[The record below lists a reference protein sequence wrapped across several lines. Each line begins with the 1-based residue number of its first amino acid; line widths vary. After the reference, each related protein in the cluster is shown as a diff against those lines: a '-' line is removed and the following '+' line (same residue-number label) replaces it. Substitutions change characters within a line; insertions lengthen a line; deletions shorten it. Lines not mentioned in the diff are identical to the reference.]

1 MAETYRIKCCVIHT
15 VCKYFEE
22 NFLLANICSAYPIYV
37 NFGAPL
43 HYLVLKSAYIC
54 NKIAQIVQN
63 KPTFAFSMQKRHRLG
78 KNTPPPVVAVVTYM
92 SYAVVEYFCRAHIFF
107 PVSADTYGSRS
118 SLLCANILNKQFWSA
133 NIISPANIFS
143 FGARYS
149 LKWMHCYVR
158 RKCCAKNVLCNYISF
173 PMPDTHWNGCFIV

>member
-1 MAETYRIKCCVIHT
+1 MAGTYRIKCCVIHT

-22 NFLLANICSAYPIYV
+22 NFLLANICCAYPIYV

-43 HYLVLKSAYIC
+43 HYLVLKSAYIR

-78 KNTPPPVVAVVTYM
+78 KNTPSPVVVVVTNM

-107 PVSADTYGSRS
+107 SGVSRYLWKQILFIVCKHFEQTILKCKHHKSCKYFLFWRQIPIEVDA
-118 SLLCANILNKQFWSA
+118 LLCANNVL
-133 NIISPANIFS
+133 
-143 FGARYS
+143 
-149 LKWMHCYVR
+149 C
-158 RKCCAKNVLCNYISF
+158 KNVLCNYISF
-173 PMPDTHWNGCFIV
+173 PMPDTH